1 MNPVFTVGH
10 SDLELETFLGILS
23 QAGVD
28 AIADVRSS
36 PYSGRAPWFS
46 KVALKPVLSERGVR
60 YVFLG
65 KELGG
70 RPQSSSLYTAGVA
83 NYSAVSST
91 PEFLAGIERVL
102 KGAEIHRIALMCSER
117 DPLQC
122 HRFLLVAKHLA
133 KIGVELRHLSLKGVE
148 TQKEAEARLLRE
160 LRFDDLLGGDS
171 SQLEQAYNK
180 RSSSAA
186 YSLNRGVGKKTA

>member
-10 SDLELETFLGILS
+10 SDLELETFLGLLLT
-23 QAGVD
+23 AGVD

-46 KVALKPVLSERGVR
+46 KDALKPVLSARGVR

-70 RPQSSSLYTAGVA
+70 RPQSSSLYAAGVA
-83 NYSAVSST
+83 NYAAVSAT
-91 PEFLAGIERVL
+91 PEFLVGIERVL
-102 KGAEIHRIALMCSER
+102 KGAETHRIALMCSER

-133 KIGVELRHLSLKGVE
+133 KLGVDLQHLSPKGVE
-148 TQKEAEARLLRE
+148 TQQEAEARLLRE

-171 SQLEQAYNK
+171 SQLEQAYIK
-180 RSSSAA
+180 RSASAA
-186 YSLNRGVGKKTA
+186 YAQHRGVGKKTA